1 MYCCNSK
8 RFTKQNKRTIMSA
21 IPDIYD
27 KHTMNTLNA
36 YFHLIAACN
45 YLDLPISD
53 RKIFTNQAFM
63 KQMISTR
70 KEARIFITEIQK
82 AYQASGIDMKS
93 IEKESEVVYNA
104 MEIMEKMTDKL
115 DIKPII
121 KVKF

>member
-1 MYCCNSK
+1 
-8 RFTKQNKRTIMSA
+8 MSA
-21 IPDIYD
+21 TPDIYD

-53 RKIFTNQAFM
+53 RKIFTNKAFM

-82 AYQASGIDMKS
+82 AYQSSGIDIKS
-93 IEKESEVVYNA
+93 IEKESEVVYQA

>member
-1 MYCCNSK
+1 M
-8 RFTKQNKRTIMSA
+8 RA

-27 KHTMNTLNA
+27 KYTMNTLNA
-36 YFHLIAACN
+36 YFHFIAACH

-53 RKIFTNQAFM
+53 KKLFKNKEFMDVMILARKH
-63 KQMISTR
+63 S
-70 KEARIFITEIQK
+70 RIFITGIQK

>member
-1 MYCCNSK
+1 
-8 RFTKQNKRTIMSA
+8 MSVT
-21 IPDIYD
+21 PDIYD

-36 YFHLIAACN
+36 YFHFIAACN

-82 AYQASGIDMKS
+82 AYQASGIDIKS

>member
-1 MYCCNSK
+1 
-8 RFTKQNKRTIMSA
+8 MS
-21 IPDIYD
+21 ITHDIYD

-53 RKIFTNQAFM
+53 RKIFTNKEFM
-63 KQMISTR
+63 KQMIATR

-82 AYQASGIDMKS
+82 AYQTSGIDIKS
-93 IEKESEVVYNA
+93 IEKESEVVYQA
-104 MEIMEKMTDKL
+104 MEIMEQMTDKL